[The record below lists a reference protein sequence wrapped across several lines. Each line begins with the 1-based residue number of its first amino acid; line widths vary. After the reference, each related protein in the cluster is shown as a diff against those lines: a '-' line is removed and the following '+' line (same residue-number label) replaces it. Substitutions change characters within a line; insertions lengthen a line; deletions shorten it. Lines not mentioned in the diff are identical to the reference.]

1 MGLLKITRKGSRKAP
16 IVDPAALAIAPLEAG
31 VLGISDAASERI
43 EFLLREKGQPGSFL
57 RVAIKGGGCSGL
69 TIHYEFCE
77 MTRPTDVVF
86 QKNQTKICIDPK
98 SLSVLGGSTLHFRE
112 HLGVGEFLLLNNPA
126 AKQCSCGQSFS
137 L

>member
-1 MGLLKITRKGSRKAP
+1 MGLLKIKRKGERNAAP
-16 IVDPAALAIAPLEAG
+16 TDDVGLSILALGPEL
-31 VLGISDAASERI
+31 LGISDQAALRI
-43 EFLLREKGQPGSFL
+43 EVLLKEQNQVGFYL

-77 MTRPTDVVF
+77 KTRPNDVVF
-86 QKNQTKICIDPK
+86 SKDLVKICIDPK
-98 SLSVLGGSTLHFRE
+98 SLSILGGATLHFRE

-137 L
+137 F

>member
-1 MGLLKITRKGSRKAP
+1 MGLLKITRKGERKAP
-16 IVDPAALAIAPLEAG
+16 IADPAALLIEPLESG
-31 VLGISDAASERI
+31 VIGLSDAACERI
-43 EFLLREKGQPGSFL
+43 EFLLKEKGQPEYYL

-77 MTRPTDVVF
+77 TTRPTDVVF
-86 QKNQTKICIDPK
+86 QKNQAKICIDPK
-98 SLSVLGGSTLHFRE
+98 SLSILGGSTLHFRE